1 LNFVY
6 DQPIEAGKEVN
17 WNATT
22 DYNQFTDEDQTLKNK
37 DLKVVWKPEKII
49 FKDGTTLE

>member
-1 LNFVY
+1 M
-6 DQPIEAGKEVN
+6 
-17 WNATT
+17 
-22 DYNQFTDEDQTLKNK
+22 DEDQTLKNKDLK